1 MKLSSTAATTKFESK
16 RQETTEAVEGMRGR
30 NANRGL
36 TLSFKRLVL
45 LHQCFCMTVSNSE
58 PAGLNRNYMLQ
69 WQLDLM
75 SAGDQT
81 APSAGQ
87 EVL

>member
-1 MKLSSTAATTKFESK
+1 M
-16 RQETTEAVEGMRGR
+16 VMRI
-30 NANRGL
+30 L
-36 TLSFKRLVL
+36 KV
-45 LHQCFCMTVSNSE
+45 VKK
-58 PAGLNRNYMLQ
+58 LQ

-75 SAGDQT
+75 SSGDQT